1 MGELFNKGLDAGK
14 KQERKAKNIEGKNEQ
29 RLDLIR
35 EQRDKQLNLI
45 SKIKSEKINPFDFY
59 E

>member
-1 MGELFNKGLDAGK
+1 MDELFNKGLDAGK